1 VHVGIVAVGLLPV
14 AGARCFGGIHRLL
27 ALAGIGSSYGPNV
40 MFALSVEFP
49 TAGSAFNTKT
59 SISSVADLDVSGVG
73 NTPFLGYFDYAKCY
87 KYSGSGSTGYFS
99 PYASATLTSVTNSV
113 TRFIPVMARPGAAI
127 C

>member
-14 AGARCFGGIHRLL
+14 AGARCFGGHRLL

-73 NTPFLGYFDYAKCY
+73 NTPFLAILIM
-87 KYSGSGSTGYFS
+87 
-99 PYASATLTSVTNSV
+99 PSATNTAG
-113 TRFIPVMARPGAAI
+113 RDRPVISRPMPAPR
-127 C
+127 

>member
-1 VHVGIVAVGLLPV
+1 VLLLAVAVHAASAVSIGALP
-14 AGARCFGGIHRLL
+14 
-27 ALAGIGSSYGPNV
+27 LAGIGSSYGPNV

-87 KYSGSGSTGYFS
+87 KYSGSGSTGYFALCQRHADLGDLQLHGTDL
-99 PYASATLTSVTNSV
+99 YL
-113 TRFIPVMARPGAAI
+113 
-127 C
+127 